1 MGELRVPSVFGID
14 VKSLSI
20 KKLTKS
26 NIVGIDI
33 KIESGGTVMS
43 IEGKMNTLTAYQYH
57 NKFYTRQNS
66 NARNSY
72 HVYGYLE
79 RYLKIA
85 MLVDFIV
92 TIIEQLSY

>member
-1 MGELRVPSVFGID
+1 
-14 VKSLSI
+14 
-20 KKLTKS
+20 
-26 NIVGIDI
+26 
-33 KIESGGTVMS
+33 
-43 IEGKMNTLTAYQYH
+43 MNTFTAYQYH

-72 HVYGYLE
+72 RVYGYLE